1 MKEIKVLFVIRT
13 LLRAGAERML
23 VNTCNELLQRHN
35 FEVAI
40 YTVNPGNEFQGI
52 LDPRVI
58 VNGGDVNFHFSL
70 YKKNRVENKNYINF
84 VTAFKPNIIH
94 SHLHYGD
101 LLTHTYHYPQAI
113 YFSHQHNS
121 EVQEYNGIN
130 WKKVYIKRMWSDFY
144 EFSWLKDKFKKHETN
159 FIACSAGTKAMLENK
174 IGFGKI
180 TTLPNAIPLP
190 MLNYTHKPIKEEVF
204 NIIWVGR
211 FSDAKRPDLAIKVA
225 KELKDKNIKFKL
237 KMIGHGKDITT
248 FELLINQLGLH
259 NYVDL
264 LGLVDKMDEVYT
276 SANLMLHT
284 AIYEGFPM
292 VFIEA
297 NSYGIPIIS
306 SDCMPNNEFLERGKN
321 GDIIFTDNPIEF
333 ANSIEK
339 IITQPILYEK
349 LSKQSIETAKAFGI
363 QTYVEKLVEIYK
375 KAI

>member
-40 YTVNPGNEFQGI
+40 YTVNPGNEFQRI

-84 VTAFKPNIIH
+84 VSAFKPDIIH

-130 WKKVYIKRMWSDFY
+130 WKKVYSKRMWSDFY

-225 KELKDKNIKFKL
+225 KELKDRNIKFTL
-237 KMIGHGKDITT
+237 NMYGRGKNETACNTLIDAL
-248 FELLINQLGLH
+248 ELQNHVKIM
-259 NYVDL
+259 
-264 LGLVDKMDEVYT
+264 GLVDKMGGVYA
-276 SANLMLHT
+276 SANFMLHT
-284 AIYEGFPM
+284 AVYEGLPM

-306 SDCMPNNEFLERGKN
+306 SDCMPNNEFLSNGKN
-321 GDIIFTDNPIEF
+321 GVIVSSENTKYF

-339 IITQPILYEK
+339 IISDKHLYEK
-349 LSKQSIETAKAFGI
+349 LSEQSIENAKEFGI
-363 QTYVEKLVEIYK
+363 EKYVDRLIDIYK
-375 KAI
+375 SVI